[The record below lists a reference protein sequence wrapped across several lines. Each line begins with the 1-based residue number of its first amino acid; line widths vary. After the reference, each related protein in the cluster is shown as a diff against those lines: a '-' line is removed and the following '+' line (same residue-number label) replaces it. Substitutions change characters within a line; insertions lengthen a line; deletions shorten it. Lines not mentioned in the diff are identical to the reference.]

1 MLKITR
7 MKKIVVSLCVGLL
20 FILQS
25 ESQTNYKFR
34 FGSVIPPDSP
44 WEEGINEYV
53 KKVEN
58 KSGGQIT
65 FKKYLGGQLG
75 GEVEMIKSIAMGSLD
90 GGAFST
96 AALAEALNI
105 PELETLELPFLFES
119 DKEADYVMDNLFD
132 VIGKYFEDKGVILIM
147 WGTNGWRSFG
157 VKNKPIQGPNDL
169 KGLKMRSQESSVYIN
184 FYKTMGSTAVPLAI
198 PDVLMSLKTGM
209 VDGYDQTPI
218 FSYSTGWINSVSYFS
233 VTRHI
238 YQPGAIVVSKKF
250 YDKLDD
256 NLKQALMV
264 KSERATLQAKSRS
277 LVRAEDQ
284 ATLEGFP
291 ALGVKV
297 NTLTKAQR
305 DEFKKASEP
314 VYKQLES
321 KVGSHIIKLVRN
333 KIKEYQSSS
342 K

>member
-1 MLKITR
+1 
-7 MKKIVVSLCVGLL
+7 MKKCFFSFKCIWFVHMDA
-20 FILQS
+20 
-25 ESQTNYKFR
+25 QTAQKFR

-44 WEEGINEYV
+44 WEEGINEYA
-53 KKVEN
+53 KKVET

-132 VIGKYFEDKGVILIM
+132 VIAKYFEEKGVILVM
-147 WGTNGWRSFG
+147 WGTNGWRSIG
-157 VKNKPIQGPNDL
+157 VRNKPINVPGDL

-184 FYKTMGSTAVPLAI
+184 FYKTLGATAVPLAT

-218 FSYSTGWINSVSYFS
+218 FSYSTGWINSVTYYS

-250 YDKLDD
+250 YDKLSD
-256 NLKQALMV
+256 NLKEALLV
-264 KSERATLQAKSRS
+264 KSDRAALQAQSRA
-277 LVRAEDQ
+277 LVRAEDD
-284 ATLEGFP
+284 ATLNGFHD
-291 ALGVKV
+291 LGVKV
-297 NTLTKAQR
+297 NVLTNAQR
-305 DEFKKASEP
+305 DEFKKACEP
-314 VYKQLES
+314 VYKQLEA

-333 KIKEYQSSS
+333 KIKEFQYR